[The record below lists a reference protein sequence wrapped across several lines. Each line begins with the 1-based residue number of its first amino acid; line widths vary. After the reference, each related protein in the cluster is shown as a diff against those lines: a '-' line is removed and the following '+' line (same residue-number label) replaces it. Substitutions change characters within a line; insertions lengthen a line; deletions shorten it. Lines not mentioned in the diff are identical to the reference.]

1 MCDFFKRDEYKK
13 KNMYISTH
21 YFHLLYFLKEN
32 QNMKDLFNSHLHQS
46 MIHELLSEN
55 DIILLLDSPYFDI
68 HYKYNTK
75 KYEKNL
81 IKSIKNNIYENNRHL
96 SNIEEVYLLNEKLEK
111 INTPTEPTIKRKK
124 KIYKPIFLHNDLS
137 SESSSSEISEN
148 DFILEDYQS
157 LSSEDNDFYA
167 FTNPIHNFSSDSNS
181 ESESDNEHI
190 HQPGI
195 LLHHP
200 DEDNYFN
207 QNQSGNLNI
216 TLLNDVFSTPYDD
229 NAINSE
235 TCKFPY
241 INPVQDLLYHGRGNI
256 EKQYIVDD
264 LRYYSLDSSSP
275 NRVEN
280 GNRVKELFNINNQ
293 NEPIQ
298 TIYFSGNI
306 DVPQLL
312 ETHQKEND
320 EAHLIDHISK
330 LNESIDNYKKVGNI
344 ENKYDDNENKEIEK
358 INKKHLFTYFSSS
371 KSTNYK
377 KYEDSNILI
386 LACMK
391 KMDKL
396 AYFLLTHFKDI
407 HMNYTNKN
415 GDNALLLAC
424 ENGLFETSKY
434 LLEEKDIKV
443 NIFGTEEENSKEH
456 LLEICCRNQLGVQAL
471 QILHNQDF
479 KKYIIQHRRSSSYNH
494 IIEKALGYA
503 CKNNMISVIQTI
515 LENYKLDASR
525 LNTYHNNPL
534 HWCAFHLNS
543 EAISLL
549 LKYKDIDIDRSY
561 EKGVCKSMS
570 YLELLCDRGLEKNI
584 FELLKNKQYDLKEN
598 NDTKSPF
605 FFACKSGLTNVALKL
620 LELNDYKVKFEVREN
635 KSHKNSLYYACL
647 KNMNEV
653 IKIILNMENINE
665 NVLNSMDDNNQNTP
679 LLLCIKNKNE
689 KRALQ
694 ILKLKYEK
702 KINVNVYQNNDKNK
716 NALYYAVEHNLKHVI
731 KLLLND
737 KISYTPTLLKIF
749 SKLLTSKDKEKY
761 IKILNS
767 YKNTTNNCNICFEN
781 HYTDSI
787 HKNDL
792 KEDINSENYLVK
804 CESCVGLFH
813 IQCLSTY
820 FKSTHTKKCPYC
832 RKKGNFFLTK

>member
-1 MCDFFKRDEYKK
+1 MCDFFKHDEYKK

-21 YFHLLYFLKEN
+21 YFHLLHFLKNEN
-32 QNMKDLFNSHLHQS
+32 DLKDLFNSHLHQS
-46 MIHELLSEN
+46 IIHELFSEN

-81 IKSIKNNIYENNRHL
+81 IKSIKNNIYENNIHL
-96 SNIEEVYLLNEKLEK
+96 SNIEEAYLLNEKLEK
-111 INTPTEPTIKRKK
+111 INTPQTFTHKK
-124 KIYKPIFLHNDLS
+124 KKNCKPIFFHHNNSSSESLSSNSDEDSDEDSDDNLLHNLDELDELDELNELDNIYEDQGGILIS
-137 SESSSSEISEN
+137 QTNDYSESSSEN
-148 DFILEDYQS
+148 
-157 LSSEDNDFYA
+157 SSEEEYY
-167 FTNPIHNFSSDSNS
+167 TNQL
-181 ESESDNEHI
+181 E
-190 HQPGI
+190 
-195 LLHHP
+195 
-200 DEDNYFN
+200 N
-207 QNQSGNLNI
+207 QNGNLNI
-216 TLLNDVFSTPYDD
+216 TLVNDIFTDPRD
-229 NAINSE
+229 NHTI
-235 TCKFPY
+235 
-241 INPVQDLLYHGRGNI
+241 IYHGRGNI
-256 EKQYIVDD
+256 EKRYID
-264 LRYYSLDSSSP
+264 
-275 NRVEN
+275 EN

-344 ENKYDDNENKEIEK
+344 QNMNHSDDIQTIESEK
-358 INKKHLFTYFSSS
+358 INNKHLYTYFSSS

-377 KYEDSNILI
+377 KYENSNILI

-396 AYFLLTHFKDI
+396 AHFLLTHFKDI
-407 HMNYTNKN
+407 NINYTNN
-415 GDNALLLAC
+415 IHQSALLLAC

-434 LLEEKDIKV
+434 LLEEKNIEV
-443 NIFGTEEENSKEH
+443 NIFGTEEGNSKEH

-479 KKYIIQHRRSSSYNH
+479 KKYIIQHRRTSTYH
-494 IIEKALGYA
+494 YIVEKALGYA

-525 LNTYHNNPL
+525 LNTYHNNAL
-534 HWCAFHLNS
+534 YWCAFHKNS

-549 LKYKDIDIDRSY
+549 LKYKDIDTDSSY
-561 EKGVCKSMS
+561 EKGVCKYMS
-570 YLELLCDRGLEKNI
+570 YLELLCDRGLEKNV
-584 FELLKNKQYDLKEN
+584 FELLKTRNYDLKEN
-598 NDTKSPF
+598 NDTGSPF

-620 LELNDYKVKFEVREN
+620 LELNDYKVTFEVNEG
-635 KSHKNSLYYACL
+635 KNSLYYACL
-647 KNMNEV
+647 KNMNNV
-653 IKIILNMENINE
+653 IKILLNNESINE
-665 NVLNSMDDNNQNTP
+665 NVINSMDDNKNTP

-689 KRALQ
+689 KRSLQ

-702 KINVNVYQNNDKNK
+702 NMNINIYQNNDKNK
-716 NALYYAVEHNLKHVI
+716 NALYYAVENNLTQVI
-731 KLLLND
+731 KILLND

-761 IKILNS
+761 ILILNS

-792 KEDINSENYLVK
+792 KEHSENYLLK

-820 FKSTHTKKCPYC
+820 FKSTHTRKCPYC

>member
-68 HYKYNTK
+68 DYKYNTK

-96 SNIEEVYLLNEKLEK
+96 SNIEEAYLLNEKLEK
-111 INTPTEPTIKRKK
+111 INTPTFIHKK
-124 KIYKPIFLHNDLS
+124 KKNCKPIFFHHNDLS
-137 SESSSSEISEN
+137 SE
-148 DFILEDYQS
+148 DTQS
-157 LSSEDNDFYA
+157 LSSED
-167 FTNPIHNFSSDSNS
+167 S
-181 ESESDNEHI
+181 
-190 HQPGI
+190 
-195 LLHHP
+195 
-200 DEDNYFN
+200 DEDNDNNLLHNLDELNDLNELDNIYEDQGGILISQTHDYSEGSTSENSSEEEYYTN
-207 QNQSGNLNI
+207 QLENPTGNLNI
-216 TLLNDVFSTPYDD
+216 TLVNDVFTDPRD
-229 NAINSE
+229 NHAFI
-235 TCKFPY
+235 
-241 INPVQDLLYHGRGNI
+241 YHGRGNI
-256 EKQYIVDD
+256 ERRYID
-264 LRYYSLDSSSP
+264 
-275 NRVEN
+275 EN
-280 GNRVKELFNINNQ
+280 GNRVKELFNINNK

-312 ETHQKEND
+312 ETYQKEND

-344 ENKYDDNENKEIEK
+344 QNMNHCNDIETIESEK
-358 INKKHLFTYFSSS
+358 INNKHLYTYFSSS

-377 KYEDSNILI
+377 KYENSNILI

-396 AYFLLTHFKDI
+396 AHFLLTHFKDI
-407 HMNYTNKN
+407 HINYTNN
-415 GDNALLLAC
+415 INQSALLLAC

-434 LLEEKDIKV
+434 LLEEKDIEV
-443 NIFGTEEENSKEH
+443 NIFGNEEGNSKEH

-471 QILHNQDF
+471 QILHNHDF
-479 KKYIIQHRRSSSYNH
+479 KKYIIQHRRTPSYNY
-494 IIEKALGYA
+494 IVENALGYA
-503 CKNNMISVIQTI
+503 CKNNMIRVIQTI

-549 LKYKDIDIDRSY
+549 LKYKDIDTDRSY
-561 EKGVCKSMS
+561 EKGVCKYMS

-584 FELLKNKQYDLKEN
+584 FELLKMKNYDLKDN
-598 NDTKSPF
+598 NDMQSPF

-620 LELNDYKVKFEVREN
+620 LELNKHKITFQVKEG
-635 KSHKNSLYYACL
+635 KNSLYYACL

-653 IKIILNMENINE
+653 IKIILNMEDINE
-665 NVLNSMDDNNQNTP
+665 DVLNSMDDYQNTP

-731 KLLLND
+731 KLLLNN

-749 SKLLTSKDKEKY
+749 SKLLTSEDKEKY
-761 IKILNS
+761 KKILNT

-781 HYTDSI
+781 HYTDSN
-787 HKNDL
+787 HNK
-792 KEDINSENYLVK
+792 KEENMDNTNYLVK

-820 FKSTHTKKCPYC
+820 FKSTHSRKCPYC
-832 RKKGNFFLTK
+832 RKKGYFFLTK

>member
-1 MCDFFKRDEYKK
+1 MCDFFKNDEYKK

-21 YFHLLYFLKEN
+21 YFHLLHFLKNEN
-32 QNMKDLFNSHLHQS
+32 DLKDLFNSHLHQS
-46 MIHELLSEN
+46 IIHELFSEN

-68 HYKYNTK
+68 HYKYNSK

-81 IKSIKNNIYENNRHL
+81 IKSIKNNIYQKNLHL
-96 SNIEEVYLLNEKLEK
+96 SNIEEAYLLNEKLEK
-111 INTPTEPTIKRKK
+111 INTPPEPTIKRKK

-148 DFILEDYQS
+148 DFILEDYES

-167 FTNPIHNFSSDSNS
+167 FTNPIHNFSSESESES

-207 QNQSGNLNI
+207 QNQSQTGNLNI
-216 TLLNDVFSTPYDD
+216 TLVDDVFTDPRD
-229 NAINSE
+229 NHAFI
-235 TCKFPY
+235 
-241 INPVQDLLYHGRGNI
+241 YHGRGNI
-256 EKQYIVDD
+256 ERRYID
-264 LRYYSLDSSSP
+264 
-275 NRVEN
+275 EN

-306 DVPQLL
+306 NVPQLL

-320 EAHLIDHISK
+320 ESHLIDHISK

-344 ENKYDDNENKEIEK
+344 ENKYDDNQESTRETVEIEK

-396 AYFLLTHFKDI
+396 AYFLLNHFKDI
-407 HMNYTNKN
+407 DVNYTNKN
-415 GDNALLLAC
+415 GENALLLAC
-424 ENGLFETSKY
+424 ENGLFESSKY
-434 LLEEKDIKV
+434 LLDHKDVQV
-443 NIFGTEEENSKEH
+443 NIFSNEEGDSKEH
-456 LLEICCRNQLGVQAL
+456 LLEICARNKLGVQSL
-471 QILHNQDF
+471 QILDNHQF
-479 KKYIIQHRRSSSYNH
+479 KKYIIQNRHNIEYNY
-494 IIEKALGYA
+494 IVEKALGHA
-503 CKNNMISVIQTI
+503 SRNNMIIVIQTI
-515 LENYKLDASR
+515 LENYKLDVSM
-525 LNTYHNNPL
+525 LNTYNNNPL
-534 HWCAFHLNS
+534 YWCTMHKNS

-549 LKYKDIDIDRSY
+549 LKYKDIDVSEVK
-561 EKGVCKSMS
+561 EKNIRMS
-570 YLELLCDRGLEKNI
+570 YLELLCKQGLEKNI
-584 FELLKNKQYDLKEN
+584 FELLKNKKYDLKEN

-647 KNMNEV
+647 KNMNNV
-653 IKIILNMENINE
+653 IKILLNKQDISEDILNIMDMNE
-665 NVLNSMDDNNQNTP
+665 NTP
-679 LLLCIKNKNE
+679 LILCIKNKNE

-702 KINVNVYQNNDKNK
+702 KINVNVYQNNNKKK
-716 NALYYAVEHNLKHVI
+716 NALYYAVEHNLKRVI
-731 KLLLND
+731 QLLLND

-749 SKLLTSKDKEKY
+749 SKLSQSENKEKY
-761 IKILNS
+761 NKILDT
-767 YKNTTNNCNICFEN
+767 YRNTDKVRENNCNICFDN
-781 HYTDSI
+781 HYNDSN
-787 HKNDL
+787 HNK
-792 KEDINSENYLVK
+792 KEENMDNINYLVK
-804 CESCVGLFH
+804 CEFCVGLFH

-820 FKSTHTKKCPYC
+820 FKSAHSSKCPYC
-832 RKKGNFFLTK
+832 RKKGNYFLTK